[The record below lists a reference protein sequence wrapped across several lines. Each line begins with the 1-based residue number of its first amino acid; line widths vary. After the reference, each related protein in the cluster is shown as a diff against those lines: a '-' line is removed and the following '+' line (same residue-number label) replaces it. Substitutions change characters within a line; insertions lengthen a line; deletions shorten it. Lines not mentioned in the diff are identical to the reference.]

1 MSQIYG
7 IGNDL
12 LLVERMEKAL
22 ARHGER
28 LPERILHPVELARYT
43 QSKRP
48 ANFLAKSFAVKE
60 ATVKALGLGFR
71 GIGHSDLGWDQDALG
86 KPVLCLSDHG
96 SKVFEERN
104 IVASHVTLTDEA
116 GMVMAVVVLEA
127 GSAPAS

>member
-1 MSQIYG
+1 MTSIYG

-12 LLVERMEKAL
+12 LRIERMERAL

-28 LPERILHPVELARYT
+28 LPQRILHPREAERYT

-71 GIGHSDLGWDQDALG
+71 GVGPSDVGWDQDELG
-86 KPVLCLSDHG
+86 KPVLVLSERG
-96 SKVFEERN
+96 EALFAERN

-116 GMVMAVVVLEA
+116 GLVMAVVILEQA
-127 GSAPAS
+127 ATQ